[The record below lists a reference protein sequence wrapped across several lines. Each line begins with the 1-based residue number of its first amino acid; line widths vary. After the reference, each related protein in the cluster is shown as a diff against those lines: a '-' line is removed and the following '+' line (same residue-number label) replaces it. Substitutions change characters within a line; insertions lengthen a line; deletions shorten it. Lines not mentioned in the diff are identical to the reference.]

1 MNLNIN
7 YISCRLLDIKV
18 LSIIKLQVCNIGEG
32 VGVTCSINVVRLAAV
47 SSAVQCYTCN
57 LIIGACAICIYVPPV
72 QVIQRLLSSLEYGAN
87 CSQEYQFFHNDLS
100 TLLVIV
106 FYVYNSAC
114 C

>member
-57 LIIGACAICIYVPPV
+57 LIIGACAILGLVDEFQKWV
-72 QVIQRLLSSLEYGAN
+72 TLESNGHRN
-87 CSQEYQFFHNDLS
+87 CCSKRIIIFRF
-100 TLLVIV
+100 
-106 FYVYNSAC
+106 
-114 C
+114 